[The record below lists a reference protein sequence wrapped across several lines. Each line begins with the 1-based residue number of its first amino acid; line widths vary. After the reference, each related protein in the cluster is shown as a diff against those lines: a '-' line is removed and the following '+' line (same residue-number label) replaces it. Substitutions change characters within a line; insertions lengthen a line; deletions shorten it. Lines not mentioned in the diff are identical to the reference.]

1 MVAGHTGE
9 ATPTSQSQ
17 VVHMSK
23 IIITAI
29 GKDRPGIISS
39 VARVLLQ
46 LDCNIENV
54 SQTILQ
60 SEFAGL
66 YIVSIPAGTDLETF
80 TEKFNGAF
88 EAEGLQVHINP
99 LDANE
104 PHVESNGE
112 HFIITTIGPDSKG
125 LVYDISNV
133 IAEAG
138 VNIINLTAVFEG
150 GDNPERNIMVYEILV
165 PDTVDRHILSSTLK
179 EKATSLNLALTFQHK
194 NIFDTVN
201 RI

>member
-1 MVAGHTGE
+1 
-9 ATPTSQSQ
+9 
-17 VVHMSK
+17 MSK
-23 IIITAI
+23 IIITVI
-29 GKDRPGIISS
+29 GKDRPGIVSS

-66 YIVSIPAGTDLETF
+66 YIVSMPAGTDLETV
-80 TEKFNGAF
+80 TEAFNGAF
-88 EAEGLQVHINP
+88 QEDGLQVHISP
-99 LDANE
+99 LDVNA
-104 PHVESNGE
+104 PQVECEGE

-165 PDTVDRHILSSTLK
+165 PDTVDRHILSATLK
-179 EKATSLNLALTFQHK
+179 EKAASLNLALTFQHK

>member
-1 MVAGHTGE
+1 
-9 ATPTSQSQ
+9 
-17 VVHMSK
+17 MSK

-29 GKDRPGIISS
+29 GKDRPGIVSS
-39 VARVLLQ
+39 VARVLFQ
-46 LDCNIENV
+46 LGCNIENV

-60 SEFAGL
+60 SEFAGI
-66 YIVSIPAGTDLETF
+66 YIVSVPDGTDFETF
-80 TEKFNGAF
+80 SEQFREAF
-88 EAEGLQVHINP
+88 GEVGLHVHIESMETE
-99 LDANE
+99 L
-104 PHVESNGE
+104 PHVEPSGE

-125 LVYDISNV
+125 LVYDISTV

-150 GDNPERNIMVYEILV
+150 GDNPEKNIMVYEVLV
-165 PDTVDRHILSSTLK
+165 PDSVDRHILSGTLK
-179 EKATSLNLALTFQHK
+179 EKAASLKLALTFQHK